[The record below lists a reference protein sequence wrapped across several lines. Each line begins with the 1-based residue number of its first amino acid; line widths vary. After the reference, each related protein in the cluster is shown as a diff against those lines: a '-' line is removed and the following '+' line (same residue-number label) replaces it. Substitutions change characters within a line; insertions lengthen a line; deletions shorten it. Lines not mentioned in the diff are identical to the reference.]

1 MTNRINTT
9 NQRFKVCACRNCQK
23 QATRL
28 MEVNY
33 IYKKGWFCDS
43 CAVDLSFHG
52 LGREIL
58 ENEQ

>member
-1 MTNRINTT
+1 MNTT
-9 NQRFKVCACRNCQK
+9 NHEFKVCDCRNCQNS
-23 QATRL
+23 ATRL
-28 MEVNY
+28 IEINY

-43 CAVDLSFHG
+43 CAVDISFRG

>member
-1 MTNRINTT
+1 MTDKINTT
-9 NQRFKVCACRNCQK
+9 NHRFKVCACRNCQK

-43 CAVDLSFHG
+43 CAVDISFHG
-52 LGREIL
+52 LGTEIF

>member
-1 MTNRINTT
+1 
-9 NQRFKVCACRNCQK
+9 
-23 QATRL
+23 

-43 CAVDLSFHG
+43 CAVDISFHG
-52 LGREIL
+52 LGKEIF